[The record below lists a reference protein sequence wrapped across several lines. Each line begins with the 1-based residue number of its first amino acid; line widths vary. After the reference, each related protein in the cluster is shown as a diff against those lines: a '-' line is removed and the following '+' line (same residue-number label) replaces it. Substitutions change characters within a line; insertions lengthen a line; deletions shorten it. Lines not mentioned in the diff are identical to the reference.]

1 MSNTRGKVRARKMDP
16 LHSVMTAIGL
26 GQLSI
31 LKETLLSSASLHLF
45 KKRLMAARVGKD
57 QSPLV
62 AAILKGDLDVFKYIL
77 NNFQVNLEQ
86 ETSAI
91 IEGGYPVEGATPLWT
106 ASTLG
111 RMKFVQLLVEK
122 GANIEHTTDSKS
134 SPLRGAAFDGHCDVC
149 EFLINKGADIDKPN
163 QVGQSPLTIAA
174 AMQKKECVQ
183 LLINK
188 GADVNHK
195 GHNGDTPLHVSV
207 ESGAV
212 EIAKLLVT
220 AGAQN
225 NPNEVGF
232 TPAILA
238 CCYGHKD
245 VMNYL
250 HQTFQ
255 LSEKEL
261 YDCYCLLAAKE
272 VLGNNFQQAE
282 TFMRKSLE
290 IRLRDPSGFSLPP
303 AHPIYDKLQEPMSET
318 DLLYILSDETR
329 MFFLSSI
336 YCERV
341 LGQVHP
347 TTAFYIRIS
356 GDMVLADD
364 RYAKCIDLWHRSLE
378 YDAAARMAYE
388 LQITEDLL
396 FAVRGFSIMA
406 DNNFVPPVEPHFRW
420 GLKEFRMAHESKIS
434 EISVISCLFR
444 MIAVWIKVAEC
455 IKDEKEAAAEMAKVE
470 QAVDDTIRAMEGK
483 SCPVLIACLQNLPE
497 HTSGAGKDIV
507 SLDLPLHKAT
517 ALFLEHGCRTDCE
530 DEEGNFPLHL
540 AVGLLD
546 RSAHRCVQTLLE
558 YGAHYDAVNFAR
570 ETALDIVKSPAHKKP
585 PEWGV
590 LDELMKVSGNHISLQ
605 CLSARVIAE
614 CGVPYVGVLPQR
626 IIDFVSWHEGEG
638 SGGCIGGGTDH
649 RGATPLSKKRTGL
662 AGEAASV
669 SVVTNGCTVGPNGV
683 VAGGGGVGGASG
695 GGANGFVHLP
705 PPSNN
710 FNSNRPST

>member
-1 MSNTRGKVRARKMDP
+1 MSGRTGEKKRARKVDH
-16 LHSVMTAIGL
+16 LHQVMKAIQEGVL
-26 GQLSI
+26 EN
-31 LKETLLSSASLHLF
+31 LKAVLDRSSFAHALF
-45 KKRLMAARVGKD
+45 KQRLTAPRVPKD
-57 QSPLV
+57 YSPLV
-62 AAILKGDLDVFKYIL
+62 AAILKGNLEVFSYIL
-77 NNFQVNLEQ
+77 DNFPANLEQ

-111 RMKFVQLLVEK
+111 RMDFVKLLVCK
-122 GANIEHTTDSKS
+122 GADIEHTTDSKS

-149 EFLINKGADIDKPN
+149 EFLIDKGADIDKPN

-212 EIAKLLVT
+212 EIAKLLVS
-220 AGAQN
+220 AGARN
-225 NPNEVGF
+225 SPNDVGF

-238 CCYGHKD
+238 CCYGHKA

-250 HQTFQ
+250 HTTFT
-255 LSEKEL
+255 LGDKEL

-272 VLGNNFQQAE
+272 VLGNKFQQADAY
-282 TFMRKSLE
+282 MRKSLE
-290 IRLRDPSGFSLPP
+290 IRRKDPNLFSLPR
-303 AHPIYDKLQEPMSET
+303 ADPIYDNLEEPATEAELQ
-318 DLLYILSDETR
+318 YILTDETR

-364 RYAKCIDLWHRSLE
+364 RYKKCIDLWHRSLE
-378 YDAAARMAYE
+378 FDAAARMAYE

-406 DNNFVPPVEPHFRW
+406 EDGFLPPVEPHFRW

-434 EISVISCLFR
+434 EIAVVSCLFR
-444 MIAVWIKVAEC
+444 MIAVWIKVIEC
-455 IKDEKEAAAEMAKVE
+455 MKDPKQAAEEKAKI
-470 QAVDDTIRAMEGK
+470 ARGVDELMLAMEGN

-497 HTSGAGKDIV
+497 HSSGAGKDIIKI
-507 SLDLPLHKAT
+507 SLPLHKAT
-517 ALFLEHGCRTDCE
+517 ALFLERGCPVDCE
-530 DEEGNFPLHL
+530 DQDGNFPLHL
-540 AVGLLD
+540 AVKLFD
-546 RSAHRCVQTLLE
+546 VSAPSCIRTLLE
-558 YGAHYDAVNFAR
+558 YGAHFDAVNFSK
-570 ETALDIVKSPAHKKP
+570 ETALAVARSLDAPKK
-585 PEWGV
+585 GV
-590 LDELMKVSGNHISLQ
+590 IEELTKVCGSHVSLQ
-605 CLSARVIAE
+605 CLASQAI
-614 CGVPYVGVLPQR
+614 GKYGIQYIGILPQR
-626 IIDFVSWHEGEG
+626 VVDFVTWHVGDV
-638 SGGCIGGGTDH
+638 GGVEEEPRVGYV
-649 RGATPLSKKRTGL
+649 PLAKLLGL
-662 AGEAASV
+662 VPEETV
-669 SVVTNGCTVGPNGV
+669 TVVTNGNCLVN
-683 VAGGGGVGGASG
+683 GASDS
-695 GGANGFVHLP
+695 GFASP
-705 PPSNN
+705 
-710 FNSNRPST
+710 NSKTTVTEHEQ